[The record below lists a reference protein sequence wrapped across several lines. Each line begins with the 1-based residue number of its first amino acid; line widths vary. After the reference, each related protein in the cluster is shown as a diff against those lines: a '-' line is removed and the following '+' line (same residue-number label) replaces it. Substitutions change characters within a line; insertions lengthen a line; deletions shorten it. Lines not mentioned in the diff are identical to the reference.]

1 MSKVYSNH
9 HIIFDNCMIIV
20 VNHNRNTKRELINDI
35 LKIIENNQINKSEM
49 NESNCD
55 KVEEVD

>member
-1 MSKVYSNH
+1 
-9 HIIFDNCMIIV
+9 MIIV